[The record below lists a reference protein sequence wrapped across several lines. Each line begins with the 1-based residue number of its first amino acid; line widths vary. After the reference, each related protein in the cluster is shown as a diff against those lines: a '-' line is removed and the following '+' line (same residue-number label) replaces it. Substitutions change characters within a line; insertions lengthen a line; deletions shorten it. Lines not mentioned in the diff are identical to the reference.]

1 MHMKLM
7 ESLFRGDTRALAR
20 AISLVE
26 EGGKK
31 AHEIVQ
37 ATYSRPLEAQIIGI
51 TGPPGVG
58 KSTLVN
64 GLIRKFRSRGKRV
77 AVFAVDPSSTFSG
90 GALLGDRIRMSEHA
104 GDPGV
109 FIRSMATRGHS
120 GGLARATADAVDLAA
135 ASGWNPILI
144 ETLGTGQDEIEVAGL
159 ADPVLVVLMPGLG
172 DDIQAIKA
180 GLLEIADLFVINKTD
195 LPGGD
200 RLERELGT
208 STSPILSEKTQPP
221 LILKTVAVKDEGLD
235 DLVHALEEYRSRSGG
250 DRRFR
255 QAENRLL
262 ANLRDHILS
271 DVIREARDAGNW
283 GEIVRRLMERSIDP
297 YTAVE
302 SIWNRL
308 RESVPAG
315 EKIGRK
321 PE

>member
-1 MHMKLM
+1 MRMKLM

-31 AHEIVQ
+31 AREIVQ

-200 RLERELGT
+200 RLERELGN

-308 RESVPAG
+308 RESVPAW

>member
-1 MHMKLM
+1 MKLM
-7 ESLFRGDTRALAR
+7 ESIFRGDTRALAR

-26 EGGKK
+26 EGGKE
-31 AHEIVQ
+31 AREIVQ
-37 ATYSRPLEAQIIGI
+37 ATYSRTLEAQIIGI

-64 GLIRKFRSRGKRV
+64 GLIRQFRSRGKRV

-109 FIRSMATRGHS
+109 YIRSMATRGHS

-135 ASGWNPILI
+135 AGGWNPVLI
-144 ETLGTGQDEIEVAGL
+144 ETLGTGQAEIEVAGL

-180 GLLEIADLFVINKTD
+180 GLLEIADLFVINKID

-200 RLERELGT
+200 RLERELRN
-208 STSPILSEKTQPP
+208 SASPVPSGRSHPP
-221 LILKTVAVKDEGLD
+221 PILKTVAVKDQGLE
-235 DLVHALEEYRSRSGG
+235 DLVQALEEYRSRSDG
-250 DRRFR
+250 DRRLR
-255 QAENRLL
+255 QAEHRLL

-271 DVIREARDAGNW
+271 DVIRKARDDGNW

-297 YTAVE
+297 YTAVDR
-302 SIWNRL
+302 IWDHL
-308 RESVPAG
+308 RKSVPARG
-315 EKIGRK
+315 KVGRK

>member
-1 MHMKLM
+1 MRMKLM

-31 AHEIVQ
+31 AREIVQ

-200 RLERELGT
+200 RLERELGN

>member
-1 MHMKLM
+1 MRMKLM

-31 AHEIVQ
+31 AREIVQ

-200 RLERELGT
+200 RLERELGN

-283 GEIVRRLMERSIDP
+283 EEIVRRLMERSIDP